1 MKAEDTVI
9 KSDELGLAIIKH
21 PELPMGQAI
30 AIEQA
35 KISFKI
41 GKTEGVAESL
51 IPSLKAIEDSRK
63 AGAKEERERI
73 IARTEVK
80 MARVYGKDLNTG
92 KRALLRYELKPD
104 DWQALKEEGD
114 GERVK

>member
-1 MKAEDTVI
+1 MNP
-9 KSDELGLAIIKH
+9 H
-21 PELPMGQAI
+21 PEFIIDDCIGEIKNQRYLDY
-30 AIEQA
+30 EQ
-35 KISFKI
+35 
-41 GKTEGVAESL
+41 
-51 IPSLKAIEDSRK
+51 
-63 AGAKEERERI
+63 GAKEERERI

>member
-73 IARTEVK
+73 F
-80 MARVYGKDLNTG
+80 N
-92 KRALLRYELKPD
+92 ELEGSFVTTFEAGEGIVFSISRLK
-104 DWQALKEEGD
+104 WQALKSD
-114 GERVK
+114 